1 MQSDSIKRQV
11 KAIWAI
17 LAMLTIWCMINTT
30 KINVFM
36 PDFSSLN
43 KSVNVLLERVNSLEN
58 AAQEVLKDKGLK
70 EYEEIYEE
78 QTKSLESFSDRFCKM
93 RYMYGAGAIFDWNGD
108 LYTTYFAEELVTNNR

>member
-43 KSVNVLLERVNSLEN
+43 KSVNVLLERVNAIEET
-58 AAQEVLKDKGLK
+58 AREVLEDKGLK
-70 EYEEIYEE
+70 EYEDIYKE
-78 QTKSLESFSDRFCKM
+78 QTESLESFSERFCRM
-93 RYMYGAGAIFDWNGD
+93 RDIYGAGAIFDWNGD
-108 LYTTYFAEELVTNNR
+108 LYTTYYAEELITYNE

>member
-1 MQSDSIKRQV
+1 MQSDTLRKQV
-11 KAIWAI
+11 RAVWAV
-17 LAMLTIWCMINTT
+17 LAMLTIWCIISTVKLNA
-30 KINVFM
+30 FM
-36 PDFSSLN
+36 PDFSSVN